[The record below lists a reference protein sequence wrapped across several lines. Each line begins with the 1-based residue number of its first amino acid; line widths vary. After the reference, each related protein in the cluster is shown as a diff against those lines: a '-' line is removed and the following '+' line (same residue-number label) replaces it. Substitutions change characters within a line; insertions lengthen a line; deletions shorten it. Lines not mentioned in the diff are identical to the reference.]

1 MEEVVYETNYWKVV
15 LSENQY
21 YLGRS
26 FVIYKGEATHLSDLS
41 TEVFIDLKKVIDL
54 LEVSI
59 KKAFGATHYN
69 WTCLMNDYYKPKNR
83 DKKKEL
89 HLHLWVRYENKVEF
103 EGETFKDEVFG
114 HHYDKTKEKLV
125 NQKLLSKIAKK
136 ISSFIPS

>member
-1 MEEVVYETNYWKVV
+1 MDVIVLETKYWKVI

-26 FVIYKGEATHLSDLS
+26 FVIYKGKATHLSDLS
-41 TEVFIDLKKVIDL
+41 TEAFTDLKHVIDL
-54 LEVSI
+54 LEASI

-83 DKKKEL
+83 NKRKEL
-89 HLHLWVRYENKVEF
+89 HLHLWVRYEKEVEF
-103 EGETFKDEVFG
+103 DVELFRDEVFG
-114 HHYDKTKEKLV
+114 HHYDKTKEKHV
-125 NQKLLSKIAKK
+125 NQEMLSKIAEK